1 VNCHGFLYSRAS
13 TNTTPTGIAVAAT
26 FHYILKYDMT
36 NSKALVCD
44 GCGQEASAEHIA
56 RRLRRLEWT
65 TRYRPVHI
73 STLVL
78 GAFSP
83 QEEKDFL
90 YAPGGEFHGEA
101 AHLLDALGIS
111 KVGKAADA
119 VHAEFQRAGFFLTHV
134 LECSL
139 DSDAGQRTEAAVLLE
154 QRLQPVARR
163 IRRSLKPKR
172 VVLISQA
179 LGPILEKI
187 QALELG
193 CPVVLDD
200 GKVFEFDGPAPGNS
214 VSRLREAL
222 VGRAVD
228 WPMGQSPSGH

>member
-1 VNCHGFLYSRAS
+1 MRRFALQSGFHD
-13 TNTTPTGIAVAAT
+13 TIPTGFAVAPT
-26 FHYILKYDMT
+26 LHYLLKYDMT
-36 NSKALVCD
+36 NLKALVCD

-65 TRYRPVHI
+65 TRYRPVHVN
-73 STLVL
+73 TLVL

-111 KVGKAADA
+111 VVGKAADA
-119 VHAEFQRAGFFLTHV
+119 VHAEFQRAGFFLTHL
-134 LECSL
+134 LECPL
-139 DSDAGQRTEAAVLLE
+139 NSDAGQGAAAAALLAR
-154 QRLQPVARR
+154 RLQPVARR

-179 LGPILEKI
+179 LGPILDELL
-187 QALELG
+187 ALELG

-200 GKVFEFDGPAPGNS
+200 GKLFEFDGPAPGKS
-214 VSRLREAL
+214 VARLRGAL
-222 VGRAVD
+222 AGPAAD
-228 WPMGQSPSGH
+228 WPIGQAPGGH